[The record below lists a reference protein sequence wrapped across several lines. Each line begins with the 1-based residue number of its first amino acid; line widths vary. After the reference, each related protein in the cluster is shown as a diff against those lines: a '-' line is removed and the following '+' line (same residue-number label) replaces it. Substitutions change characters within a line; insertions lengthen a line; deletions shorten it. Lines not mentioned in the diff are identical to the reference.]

1 MTNLLVDDQQSF
13 MGIKC
18 ILRLK
23 MWFNVRVTIRL
34 SLGGL
39 ELGIHFHW
47 KTVLLLAQNKGRGK
61 GGVTLEGSER
71 EERVVEEI

>member
-1 MTNLLVDDQQSF
+1 
-13 MGIKC
+13 
-18 ILRLK
+18 

-47 KTVLLLAQNKGRGK
+47 KTVLLLAKNKGRGK
-61 GGVTLEGSER
+61 GEVLLEGSER
-71 EERVVEEI
+71 EERVGVWRRSKSKDYEWHKSGRRCTQV